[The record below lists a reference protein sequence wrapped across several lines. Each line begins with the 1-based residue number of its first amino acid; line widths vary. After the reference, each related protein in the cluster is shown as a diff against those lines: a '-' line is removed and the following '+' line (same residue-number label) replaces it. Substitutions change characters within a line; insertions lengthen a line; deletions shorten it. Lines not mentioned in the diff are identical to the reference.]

1 MEAKMNLLKKIFSG
15 APARSSSSFYSFT
28 VQCDRCDETIDGRIN
43 LANDLSAD
51 YDGDRVVY
59 HVRKVLM
66 GSGSCFQQIEV
77 AFHFDSS
84 RKLIDRQIA
93 GGRFVEES

>member
-1 MEAKMNLLKKIFSG
+1 MNLLKKMFSG

-28 VQCDRCDETIDGRIN
+28 VQCDRCGETIQGRLN

-59 HVRKVLM
+59 HARKVLM
-66 GSGSCFQQIEV
+66 GGGSCFQQVE
-77 AFHFDSS
+77 AEFHFDAS
-84 RKLIDRQIA
+84 RKVIDRQVT
-93 GGRFVEES
+93 GGHFVENS